1 VHIEFIKN
9 YYVRDR
15 LDNHKA
21 IKLQAL
27 SLIDHANNDGVE
39 DINENYNSKI
49 SKLDWKHNA
58 DFERPWVK
66 IILPSLTKKLDEM
79 IDAIGYKSID
89 MKVIWYQ
96 QYTKN
101 CMHDWHVHSE
111 NYTGVYYLEYPDGA
125 PATNL
130 YDDGMLT
137 PQVSEGDV
145 VIFPA
150 MTPHQAPMV
159 KSDGRKTII
168 SYNFNV
174 SDLNSNYLKEIRD
187 VEWQTKI

>member
-1 VHIEFIKN
+1 
-9 YYVRDR
+9 
-15 LDNHKA
+15 
-21 IKLQAL
+21 
-27 SLIDHANNDGVE
+27 
-39 DINENYNSKI
+39 
-49 SKLDWKHNA
+49 
-58 DFERPWVK
+58 
-66 IILPSLTKKLDEM
+66 
-79 IDAIGYKSID
+79 
-89 MKVIWYQ
+89 
-96 QYTKN
+96 
-101 CMHDWHVHSE
+101 
-111 NYTGVYYLEYPDGA
+111 
-125 PATNL
+125 
-130 YDDGMLT
+130 MLT